1 MRPESKEAA
10 AAAPF
15 QSPAT
20 VVWTKKGVCVCG
32 GGGREVGHFESYL
45 DLRQNEHNLATGW
58 MWQLR
63 KRAESKTMVS
73 EPVQNYK

>member
-15 QSPAT
+15 QSPAA
-20 VVWTKKGVCVCG
+20 VVWPKKGAS
-32 GGGREVGHFESYL
+32 GGREVGHFESYL
-45 DLRQNEHNLATGW
+45 DLRQNEHSLATGW

-63 KRAESKTMVS
+63 KRAESQTMVS
-73 EPVQNYK
+73 VPVQNYK